1 MSNACFSDKSCTT
14 GLPLISSI
22 FQRQLKCTPFFF
34 SLIWVYASSFSLG
47 SNMTGGFTLKGKS
60 SEGYNILF
68 TSSMKRTFC
77 DANKFRLRIADRTI
91 GRFEFCFSF
100 WVFIRS
106 FLKGGGSS
114 LKKKIPQNNL
124 QDERRIPSMNFREN
138 TCKN

>member
-77 DANKFRLRIADRTI
+77 DAIKFRLRIADRTI
-91 GRFEFCFSF
+91 ECFECFEFFFSF
-100 WVFIRS
+100 WVLIRLIT
-106 FLKGGGSS
+106 FLRGGGSS
-114 LKKKIPQNNL
+114 LKEKISHVTYQHERRNL
-124 QDERRIPSMNFREN
+124 Q
-138 TCKN
+138 